1 MSVHKPN
8 WIITA
13 VAASNIGYTR
23 DVNEDNFFLNGQILD
38 TNIHGTVS
46 LADVSNS
53 GIYAVSDGMGGEEN
67 GELASLIAV
76 STLDKLYQN
85 MNEHDI
91 PFAKSLNIYLH
102 EANARI
108 CTAIEDN
115 NGRRIGTTIAIV
127 YIQDGFAYV
136 ANIGD
141 SRVYLFRD
149 SRLIQLT
156 EDHTPIRLLVRKG
169 IITEEQA
176 RIHPERH
183 MLTQHLGIFPSE
195 LLIEPYVAK
204 PLEIQDGDTFIL
216 CSDGLT
222 DMVTDDEIIQIITSG
237 LKKTSFQ
244 RLKFWDKTYKNKTGN
259 IAEQLVDSAL
269 INGGKDNITVL
280 VAKAQMGGRKCC
292 YG

>member
-1 MSVHKPN
+1 MSVHKQN
-8 WIITA
+8 CIITA
-13 VAASNIGYTR
+13 VAASNIGYAR
-23 DVNEDNFFLNGQILD
+23 DVNEDNFFLNGQTLD
-38 TNIHGTVS
+38 TNIPGTVS
-46 LADVSNS
+46 LADISNS

-67 GELASLIAV
+67 GELASLVAV
-76 STLDKLYQN
+76 NALDELYQN
-85 MNEHDI
+85 MNEQDI
-91 PFAKSLNIYLH
+91 AFDKSLNTYVH

-108 CTAIEDN
+108 CTAIEEN
-115 NGRRIGTTIAIV
+115 NGRRIGTTLAIV

-149 SRLIQLT
+149 NRLVQLT
-156 EDHTPIRLLVRKG
+156 EDHTPVRSLVNKG
-169 IITEEQA
+169 ILTEEQA

-222 DMVTDDEIIQIITSG
+222 DMVTNDEIAQIITSDF
-237 LKKTSFQ
+237 KKTSVKK
-244 RLKFWDKTYKNKTGN
+244 LKFWDRTYKNKIGN
-259 IAEQLVDSAL
+259 IAEKLVDSAL

-280 VAKAQMGGRKCC
+280 VVKVQIGERKF
-292 YG
+292 